1 MNAFK
6 DLPTEDEI
14 KQLGLDNLM
23 SMEKIKAD
31 QREDK
36 EGLLVINFKKGLS
49 KSLFTTK
56 CSRGI
61 DFPGEM
67 CNSIIF
73 TKYPNPNVSDT
84 FWKVLQKTH
93 PRYYWEF
100 YKDKAWRGFLQR
112 IYRALRSPNDKVK
125 ILSPDIRVL
134 EYAKKLQRQDLSRVN
149 H

>member
-6 DLPTEDEI
+6 DLPSEEEI
-14 KQLGLDNLM
+14 NRLGLKLLE
-23 SMEKIKAD
+23 SSEKVKAD

-36 EGLLVINFKKGLS
+36 EGMAVSRFKKGQI

-56 CSRGI
+56 CTRGV

-93 PRYYWEF
+93 PTFYWEF

-134 EYAKKLQRQDLSRVN
+134 ECVKKLQRAIN
-149 H
+149 I